1 METTKESMEKQWT
14 EKSDQF
20 GGRAKGKYNDLYNS
34 PIDMLFQNHICY
46 DKIIFIPLQMK
57 NRIKVI

>member
-20 GGRAKGKYNDLYNS
+20 GGRAKGK
-34 PIDMLFQNHICY
+34 
-46 DKIIFIPLQMK
+46 
-57 NRIKVI
+57 